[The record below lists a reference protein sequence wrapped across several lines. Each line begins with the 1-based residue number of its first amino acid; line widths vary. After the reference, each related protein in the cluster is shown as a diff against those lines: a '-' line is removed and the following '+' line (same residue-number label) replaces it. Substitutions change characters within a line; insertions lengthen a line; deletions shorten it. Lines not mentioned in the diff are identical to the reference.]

1 MVQRAQIRSGLA
13 RWDDHEAQFSV
24 ARNCSAHGRCRLRL
38 RSFQWVAGPASPPCS
53 SRGSPRHRY
62 GGRRLCP
69 EPVGCL
75 SRCHRGGAGQGLRLP
90 PGEEQQSAKPCAMRQ
105 AITIAAVDDQG
116 LVVPIE
122 GPHVVSP
129 GALPWVLVSATD
141 RHDLPSNALRRLG
154 IVITGEYAP
163 DFGTTCSSPRP
174 AAPTAFR
181 LTMGGS
187 AKDVPNQWKGAVTT
201 LGACRTAFSVGPT
214 GRPDQLG
221 RVPD

>member
-1 MVQRAQIRSGLA
+1 MRLSSALLATVLLMGAAGCGSGHSSGSQAQQVRRVPPAAHRVTGTAVAGCALSQLAVSRGVTGEGLA
-13 RWDDHEAQFSV
+13 KDFGSLLV
-24 ARNCSAHGRCRLRL
+24 RNN
-38 RSFQWVAGPASPPCS
+38 
-53 SRGSPRHRY
+53 SR
-62 GGRRLCP
+62 
-69 EPVGCL
+69 
-75 SRCHRGGAGQGLRLP
+75 Q
-90 PGEEQQSAKPCAMRQ
+90 PCAMRQ

-141 RHDLPSNALRRLG
+141 RHDPPSNALRRLG